1 LKIAILS
8 DTHIPVRLRALPGQ
22 VYELCAEA
30 DLIIHAGDIEDIDV
44 IDNLLR
50 FAPVKAVKGNMD
62 GFDVANR
69 LPDTLVLELE
79 GFTICVSHGSG
90 VAMGIRDRLRKKFH
104 SSNPDIIIHGHTHEY
119 YWKMEKGIWFL
130 NPGAVASPKGH
141 RSAAVLTLEEG
152 HAPTVERTV
161 F

>member
-22 VYELCAEA
+22 VYELCTDA
-30 DLIIHAGDIEDIDV
+30 DLIIHAGDIEDNDV

-62 GFDVANR
+62 GFVVSSR
-69 LPDTLVLELE
+69 FPEMLVLELE
-79 GFTICVSHGSG
+79 GFTVCVSHGSG
-90 VAMGIRDRLRKKFH
+90 TAIGIRDRLRKKFQ
-104 SSNPDIIIHGHTHEY
+104 SSNPDIIIHGHTHEFF
-119 YWKMEKGIWFL
+119 WKQEKGIWFL
-130 NPGAVASPKGH
+130 NPGAVASPNGH
-141 RSAAVLTLEEG
+141 RSAATLTLEKG
-152 HAPTVERTV
+152 QTPLVERIV